1 LARLGRRGP
10 GKARLKMANK
20 ANNFIRL
27 TKEAIRTKILYMLQ
41 MCKDDVRF
49 VKSGKIAQKL
59 FRTSV
64 FKQAKTVMFY
74 KAIKGEVDTEQMI
87 KAALKLGKI
96 VVVPVCFPNREL
108 LPCVL
113 HQDARLVRGPYG
125 IWEPVD
131 KKPVNPRDVDLVVV
145 PGVGFTKKGK
155 RLGRGKGYYDRFLKK
170 LPSCTPTIGLAFDFQ
185 ILPDL
190 PTSKFDVNVKK
201 VIFA

>member
-1 LARLGRRGP
+1 M
-10 GKARLKMANK
+10 LKVH
-20 ANNFIRL
+20 
-27 TKEAIRTKILYMLQ
+27 KEE
-41 MCKDDVRF
+41 DRF
-49 VKSGKIAQKL
+49 VKSGEIAQKL
-59 FRTSV
+59 FRTRV

-74 KAIKGEVDTEQMI
+74 KAIKGEVDTELMI

-96 VVVPVCFPNREL
+96 VVVPVCFPDHEL

-113 HQDARLVRGPYG
+113 HQDAQMVRGPYG
-125 IWEPVD
+125 IWEPAE
-131 KKPVNPRDVDLVVV
+131 KKPVHSRDVDLVVV

-170 LPSCTPTIGLAFDFQ
+170 LPSRTPTIGLAFDFQ

-190 PTSKFDVNVKK
+190 PTTCFDVNVKK